1 MPNAVRP
8 IPEGYHSITPQITC
22 RDAAKAI
29 DFYKN
34 VFGAVELS
42 RMPDPSG
49 RIMHAELKIGDSRLM
64 LNDEIPGMA
73 VAPTPAPIH
82 SHSLFI
88 YTENVDSVY
97 NRAVKAGGRADM
109 QPSDMFW
116 GDRYGTFTDPFGHQW
131 GVATHIEDVAPAE
144 MQRRFEEMTKQKSKA
159 AGAQSN

>member
-49 RIMHAELKIGDSRLM
+49 KIMHAELKIGDSRLM

-73 VAPTPAPIH
+73 VAPAPATIH

-97 NRAVKAGGRADM
+97 NRAVKAGGRPDM

-159 AGAQSN
+159 AAQSH

>member
-49 RIMHAELKIGDSRLM
+49 KIMHAELKIGDSRLM

-73 VAPTPAPIH
+73 VAPAPAPIH
-82 SHSLFI
+82 SHSLFL

-97 NRAVKAGGRADM
+97 NRAVKAGGRPDM

-159 AGAQSN
+159 AAAQSH

>member
-49 RIMHAELKIGDSRLM
+49 KIMHAELKIGDSRLM

-73 VAPTPAPIH
+73 VAPASAPIH

-97 NRAVKAGGRADM
+97 NRAVKAGGRPDM

-159 AGAQSN
+159 AAVQSH

>member
-49 RIMHAELKIGDSRLM
+49 RIMHAELRIGDSRLM

-73 VAPTPAPIH
+73 VAPTTAAIH

-88 YTENVDSVY
+88 YTEDVDSVY
-97 NRAVKAGGRADM
+97 KRAVKAGGRADM

>member
-1 MPNAVRP
+1 MYEFALDPEPPKRRQVHPRPASPNFKEAFMPNAVRP

-49 RIMHAELKIGDSRLM
+49 KIMHAELKIGDSRLM

-73 VAPTPAPIH
+73 VAPAPAPIH
-82 SHSLFI
+82 LHSLFL

-97 NRAVKAGGRADM
+97 NRAVKAGRRPD
-109 QPSDMFW
+109 
-116 GDRYGTFTDPFGHQW
+116 
-131 GVATHIEDVAPAE
+131 TH
-144 MQRRFEEMTKQKSKA
+144 S
-159 AGAQSN
+159 G

>member
-22 RDAAKAI
+22 RDAARAI

-49 RIMHAELKIGDSRLM
+49 KIMHAELRIGDSRLM

-73 VAPTPAPIH
+73 VAPTSAAIH

-88 YTENVDSVY
+88 YTEDVDSVY
-97 NRAVKAGGRADM
+97 KRAVKAGGRADM

-159 AGAQSN
+159 AGAQSS